1 MSYQDA
7 IRIVES
13 AIKSKRE
20 QLQLTGMELP
30 KVPANIERLGKLRE
44 LHLSHNNITQ
54 LPPWIGRF
62 AELRTFDVSGNL
74 LNDLPPEFTRL
85 INLHTLYLAVNQFEE
100 LPAEICSLTGLD
112 RLRLSGNR
120 LSRLPAEIANLVG
133 LEELHLRSNRLAA
146 LPPEIGKLNHLQLL
160 NVRNNNLRS
169 LPPEIG
175 QLNKLERLDLGKNQL
190 KSLPPELGNLPHLKE
205 LILEGNPLQSP
216 PPEIVKQGTAA
227 VLAYLRELRAST
239 RQWVS
244 KLLLVG
250 EGGVGKTS
258 LLRALRGEGFDFQE
272 STTHGIEIGSLGL
285 QHPTESKVKLQLNT
299 WDFGGQVI
307 YHATHQFFLTNRSLY
322 IVVWN
327 TRTGFEQGKLYYWL
341 DTIQAR
347 APESP
352 VIIVATHTDEREAN
366 IPLAELKQKYP
377 QVIAH
382 FAVSNKESTGIEELR
397 RAITDAA
404 ASLPLMGE
412 MWPAAWLA
420 AANAI
425 RARARRENYLMPS
438 QLFALMR
445 EHKVARDEADVLS
458 RWLHELGEIL
468 YFSEDEEL
476 NDIVILN
483 PQWVTEGISRVLD
496 SEEVIANHGLFTR
509 KHMDRLWGD
518 LDPGMRDHFLRLMEK
533 FDLSYR
539 TREDRD
545 ISLIVERLTFDP
557 PQFGTEWDRMLE
569 RGPCAEI
576 SMKFEMASTMPA
588 GVPTWF
594 IARVHRFTTRTHWRF
609 GGLFADGPDRR
620 HMGLVQAFPH
630 DRYLSLT
637 VRGPAPQNFFALLRD
652 GLEYTLQRFPGLR
665 IERKVPCPGHDGEAC
680 SHEFDLQH
688 LERAVERK
696 TPILEI
702 QCPVSFENVS
712 VPQLLFGMHMSLRD
726 EVLDVQ
732 RQTLSRLE
740 KVELAMNEMSEMA
753 QREFTKLFNRE
764 QSRLESFCPNI
775 FILRPSTKEKQII
788 GLMEPVRAGAPL
800 KTVLHEKL
808 ELQLYCQAPG
818 CWHPTGFGRGV
829 SDPRTGIYQID
840 NPTEFLKA
848 VAPYIKKM
856 FKALKFAAPIFGV
869 WTGTISKDD
878 YEDYFKGNIRMMS
891 RVTNDLPESDE
902 ERELQMSGKIGPSEE
917 FERASGAALREL
929 RHLLDE
935 KDKRQIW
942 GGLKRI
948 LTKEGHYLWLCRHH
962 AMEYRD

>member
-7 IRIVES
+7 IRVVES
-13 AIKSKRE
+13 AIKFKRG
-20 QLQLTGMELP
+20 QVQLTGYDLT
-30 KVPANIERLGKLRE
+30 KAPANLERLTRLNE
-44 LHLSHNNITQ
+44 LHLSQNNIAE
-54 LPPWIGRF
+54 LPAWIGRF
-62 AELRTFDVSGNL
+62 AELRILDVSGNL
-74 LNDLPPEFTRL
+74 LQDVPPELARL
-85 INLHTLYLAVNQFEE
+85 VNLHTLYLAVNQFEE
-100 LPAEICSLTGLD
+100 LPSEICALIGLD

-120 LSRLPAEIANLVG
+120 LSKLPVEIGNLMG

-146 LPPEIGKLNHLQLL
+146 LPPEIGKLAHLKLL
-160 NVRNNNLRS
+160 NVRNNSLRS
-169 LPPEIG
+169 LPQEIG
-175 QLNKLERLDLGKNQL
+175 RLAKLERLDLGKNQL
-190 KSLPPELGNLPHLKE
+190 KMLPPELGHLPNLKE
-205 LILEGNPLQSP
+205 LILDGNPLQSP
-216 PPEIVKQGTAA
+216 PPEIVRQGTPA

-272 STTHGIEIGSLGL
+272 STTHGIEIGSLAL
-285 QHPTESKVKLQLNT
+285 PHPDEANVKMQLNT

-327 TRTGFEQGKLYYWL
+327 ARTGFEQGKLYYWL
-341 DTIQAR
+341 DTIQSR

-352 VIIVATHTDEREAN
+352 VLLVATHIDEREAN
-366 IPLAELKQKYP
+366 IPFADLKQKYP
-377 QVIAH
+377 QVVAH
-382 FAVSNKESTGIEELR
+382 LAISNKDATGMDALR
-397 RAITDAA
+397 RAIAETAA
-404 ASLPLMGE
+404 GLPLMGE

-420 AANAI
+420 AVNAI

-445 EHKVARDEADVLS
+445 EDKVARDDAEVLAQ
-458 RWLHELGEIL
+458 WLHELGEIL
-468 YFSEDEEL
+468 YFSDDEDL
-476 NDIVILN
+476 NHIVILN
-483 PQWVTEGISRVLD
+483 PQWVTQAISRVLD

-539 TREDRD
+539 TLEDRD
-545 ISLIVERLTFDP
+545 VSLIVERLTFDP
-557 PQFGTEWDRMLE
+557 PGFQSQWDRVLE
-569 RGPCAEI
+569 GGPCAEI
-576 SMKFEMASTMPA
+576 SMKFEMGSTMPA

-594 IARVHRFTTRTHWRF
+594 IARTHRFTTRTHWRF
-609 GGLFADGPDRR
+609 GGLFSDGPEGR
-620 HMGLVQAFPH
+620 HLGLVQAFPH

-652 GLEYTLQRFPGLR
+652 GLEYTLKRFPGLR
-665 IERKVPCPGHDGEAC
+665 IERKIPCPGHIGEAC
-680 SHEFDLQH
+680 AHEFDLAH

-696 TPILEI
+696 TPILQI

-740 KVELAMNEMSEMA
+740 KMELAMSELNEMT

-775 FILRPSTKEKQII
+775 FILRPSTKERHIT
-788 GLMEPVRAGAPL
+788 GLMEPVRMSAAA
-800 KTVLHEKL
+800 KSILHEKM
-808 ELQLYCQAPG
+808 ELQLYCQSPG
-818 CWHPTGFGRGV
+818 CWHPTGFQRGTT
-829 SDPRTGIYQID
+829 DPHSGLYQVD

-848 VAPYIKKM
+848 VAPYVRKM
-856 FKALKFAAPIFGV
+856 FKALKFAAPIVGV
-869 WTGTISKDD
+869 WTGAITPRD
-878 YEDYFKGNIRMMS
+878 YEEYFKDNIKEMGKLTDR
-891 RVTNDLPESDE
+891 LPESDE
-902 ERELQMSGKIGPSEE
+902 ERELRMSGKSAGTEE

-935 KDKRQIW
+935 KDRKQVW
-942 GGLKRI
+942 GGLKRL

-962 AMEYRD
+962 AEEYRG